1 MTVVDLIGS
10 VLFLLGCV
18 LTLVAAI
25 GALRFPDLLAR
36 MHAATKP
43 QVLGLVLTMSGLAL
57 TLGNAQVTWK
67 LSLVVLFQFITAPVS
82 AHIVG
87 RAGYRT
93 GKVRA
98 DLLVV
103 DELTE
108 DLEHAR
114 TKNAQQR
121 PDPRERS
128 SS

>member
-1 MTVVDLIGS
+1 MSVLDLIGS
-10 VLFLLGCV
+10 VLFLLGCT

-25 GALRFPDLLAR
+25 GVMRFPDLLAR

-57 TLGNAQVTWK
+57 TLGDAQVTWK
-67 LSLVVLFQFITAPVS
+67 LSLVILFQFITAPVS

-108 DLEHAR
+108 DLERAR
-114 TKNAQQR
+114 AKDERGA
-121 PDPRERS
+121 DPRPRTS
-128 SS
+128 